1 MNGEGRRV
9 AIQPKLDV
17 NGRLD
22 QLEDRLSGTQEAGGS
37 NPPASTSI
45 DADEASV
52 SRIDDEGGGAAS
64 GYGESL
70 LGHDGN
76 DSGTHS
82 GNLLGIL
89 IESTQYLRS
98 NEPDFLR
105 NRR

>member
-1 MNGEGRRV
+1 MNGAGRRV
-9 AIQPKLDV
+9 ATKPDLDA

-52 SRIDDEGGGAAS
+52 SRIDDEGGGAAN
-64 GYGESL
+64 GHGESL

-76 DSGTHS
+76 DSGTHPS
-82 GNLLGIL
+82 HLLVIL
-89 IESTQYLRS
+89 VQST
-98 NEPDFLR
+98 
-105 NRR
+105 